1 MMKSSGARRA
11 VLVLAIAAAAAA
23 LLSVGAI
30 HDAIDRALGAVA
42 PLFTTHPL
50 LGGALFVLLAA
61 VSAMLAFF
69 SSALLVPAGIHAW
82 GTWPTIALLWLGWL
96 LGGMCAYVLG
106 RVLRRP
112 LLPTREAAQTLE
124 HYARRLPPNASWPL
138 VLLLQLA
145 LPSEV
150 PGYLCGFLR
159 VRFKVYVSALAVAEL
174 PYAIG
179 AALVGDS
186 VVRGHSLWL
195 LALAVLAV
203 VAMLFALRLLRVR
216 LERSA
221 RKPD

>member
-1 MMKSSGARRA
+1 MKSPAIRRA
-11 VLVLAIAAAAAA
+11 VFVLAIAAVAAA
-23 LLSVGAI
+23 LLSVGPV
-30 HDAIDRALGAVA
+30 HEAIDRALDAVT

-50 LGGALFVLLAA
+50 AGGALFVLLAA

-69 SSALLVPAGIHAW
+69 SSALLVPGGIHAW
-82 GTWPTIALLWLGWL
+82 GAWPTIALLWLGWL
-96 LGGMCAYVLG
+96 LGGMCAYALG

-112 LLPTREAAQTLE
+112 LLPTRDAVETVE

-159 VRFKVYVSALAVAEL
+159 IRFRVYVSALAVAEL

-179 AALVGDS
+179 AVLIGDS
-186 VVRGHSLWL
+186 VLRGHSGWL

-203 VAMLFALRLLRVR
+203 AAMLLALRLLRAR
-216 LERSA
+216 LDRSESGQG
-221 RKPD
+221 